1 MSRQFAILGLG
12 YFGVTVAQE
21 LRRRHNEVLGVDHDE
36 ERVNALADQF
46 SQVLVA
52 DITDEKA
59 LSELSLEE
67 YDAVII
73 DVDDNIEASMIC
85 TLLAREQG
93 ARETWVKAHSDT
105 HYRLLERLGADHIVY
120 PEHDTGMR
128 VAESLHYHAL
138 VDFID
143 LGDRLFVVDLQVT
156 ERMCR
161 ECATVGD
168 LDLEKSDLMLIAIK
182 REHEIFKAPGDDTA
196 LEEKDDLVLMGD
208 LDNLRTLGKKL

>member
-1 MSRQFAILGLG
+1 MSRQFVILGLG

-21 LRRRHNEVLGVDHDE
+21 LHRRHNEVLGVDHDE

-105 HYRLLERLGADHIVY
+105 HYRLLKRLGADHIVY

-128 VAESLHYHAL
+128 VAENLHYHAL
-138 VDFID
+138 VNFID

-168 LDLEKSDLMLIAIK
+168 LALEKSDLTLIAIK
-182 REHEIFKAPGDDTA
+182 REHEIFKAPDDDTE

-208 LDNLRTLGKKL
+208 LDNLRSLGKKL